1 LQALPGVTSAA
12 TVSVLPLQNAGGTS
26 RFVLAGRA
34 RVPVEETEANT
45 REISPNYF
53 ETMGIPLR
61 AGRFFTDA
69 DDAKSPHVVII
80 NQTLADLLFP
90 GRDPVGQRIDYT
102 YTQEANIWQIVG
114 VVGDENLGQLDHKPT
129 AVIYD
134 AFAQSP
140 NPYMGVVLRTA
151 GDPATIAGSVRA
163 AMHDLDSGL
172 PVGSLAS
179 MERVIADS
187 PSIAMRR
194 YPAYLIGAF
203 ATLALVLAMLGI
215 YGLLAYVV
223 AQRTREIGIRLAQGA
238 PRSNLLALVIAD
250 GLKLALIGV
259 AVGTAASLAAGRLL
273 STLLFGVRPTD
284 FAILLSVAIVLLT
297 VSVLASYLPA
307 RRAASIEPMQAL
319 RTE

>member
-1 LQALPGVTSAA
+1 V
-12 TVSVLPLQNAGGTS
+12 
-26 RFVLAGRA
+26 
-34 RVPVEETEANT
+34 
-45 REISPNYF
+45 
-53 ETMGIPLR
+53 
-61 AGRFFTDA
+61 
-69 DDAKSPHVVII
+69 
-80 NQTLADLLFP
+80 
-90 GRDPVGQRIDYT
+90 
-102 YTQEANIWQIVG
+102 
-114 VVGDENLGQLDHKPT
+114 
-129 AVIYD
+129 
-134 AFAQSP
+134 
-140 NPYMGVVLRTA
+140 RTA

-223 AQRTREIGIRLAQGA
+223 AQRTREIGIRLALGA